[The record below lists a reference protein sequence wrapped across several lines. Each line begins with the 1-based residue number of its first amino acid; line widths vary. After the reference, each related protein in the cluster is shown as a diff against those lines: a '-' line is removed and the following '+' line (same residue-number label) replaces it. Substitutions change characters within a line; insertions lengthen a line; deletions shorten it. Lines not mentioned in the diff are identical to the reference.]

1 MFRMKVFGGIFFLL
15 MGLCLCLFGHEGHFG
30 ASLVSEGGGAN
41 PLSAGALSPAAASGW
56 LPAIGRFHLLFLH
69 FPIAL
74 TVMTVVAELLWI
86 WFASPLF
93 THAAR
98 FMILAAAIFAVP
110 TAFFGW
116 ALGYG
121 QVYEGVQ
128 LDLFV
133 WHRYFGFMT
142 AGLAIIAAILRERCA
157 QEKTS
162 STVGYYLCLLLLFIS
177 VSLTGAFG
185 GSLAFGLDVW

>member
-1 MFRMKVFGGIFFLL
+1 MASYAIAH
-15 MGLCLCLFGHEGHFG
+15 GHHDET
-30 ASLVSEGGGAN
+30 VV
-41 PLSAGALSPAAASGW
+41 GW

-74 TVMTVVAELLWI
+74 TVMTVLAELLWI
-86 WFASPLF
+86 WFANPLF

-98 FMILAAAIFAVP
+98 FMILAAAVFALP
-110 TAFFGW
+110 TALLGW
-116 ALGYG
+116 ALGSG
-121 QVYEGVQ
+121 QHFEGVE

-142 AGLAIIAAILRERCA
+142 AGLAIFAAILRERCVH
-157 QEKTS
+157 EKAAS
-162 STVGYYLCLLLLFIS
+162 AIGYYLCLLLLFIS

-185 GSLAFGLDVW
+185 GSLAFGFDAW